1 MAGIT
6 SHDAVVKIDNSSGTL
21 TTVAN
26 INAADIAT
34 AIAELDVSQAGNDD
48 MEYEPGQRSHT
59 VTTGGPWTAADDALF
74 SGILG
79 SRDIDI
85 EVFPEG
91 DASGRVKKA
100 AKCFVTAYSTSA
112 SLGSAVTY
120 SVTIRISGAVT
131 RSTV

>member
-1 MAGIT
+1 MAGVA
-6 SHDAVVKIDNSSGTL
+6 SKNAVVKIDNASGTL
-21 TTVAN
+21 TEVAN

-34 AIAELDVSQAGNDD
+34 AIAELDVSQMGQDD
-48 MEYEPGQRSHT
+48 MEYVPGQRSHT
-59 VTTGGPWTAADDALF
+59 VTSGGPWTAADDALF

-79 SRDIDI
+79 MGDRDI

-91 DASGRVKKA
+91 ESSGDVKKA
-100 AKCFVTAYSTSA
+100 AKCFVTAYSTSS